1 MQPHS
6 STIPLYVAIDIG
18 KNVHCFAAY
27 AGAEM
32 KVIQAPQEV
41 LAIACGYEQ
50 FRSWLQA
57 RLAEGR
63 YGPVLIGLEPT
74 GIYHENWL
82 DVLLRDFG
90 ETAQVRLLNP
100 YNVRQKRQE
109 LVGRRKK
116 KSDALDDRAI
126 AFCLRDGLGYPA
138 RAREPVSLRFSLWA
152 SSVRQTQFA
161 LYRAERQVL
170 VQIDRLWPSALLKV
184 KAFQKAH
191 PQLAMPEPLV
201 RGRALQSKLVQ
212 LLLLYRPNPYQ
223 WLPAKEE
230 DIIAFYHEHQ
240 MRCGPHWANVV
251 LQVLQRSL
259 WPAPPVAELL
269 AKQLQDDFQY
279 YLTLQQRLDKL
290 LEQTEQIVPGSV
302 AEVLTTL
309 PGIAPYLAAQYVAFV
324 GDVHRFQSA
333 DQIWSLAGLE
343 PAQSD
348 SGDRRHQGK
357 ITKRGDPAFR
367 RLLFSIGVSMAKSCP
382 TIEAAKKRALSHGK
396 GKIGACLHAAHK
408 ANRILFR
415 LLRDQIPFDPA
426 KFH

>member
-6 STIPLYVAIDIG
+6 STIALYVAIDIG

-32 KVIQAPQEV
+32 KVVQAPQEV

-63 YGPVLIGLEPT
+63 YGPVIIGLEPT

-82 DVLLRDFG
+82 DALLRDFG
-90 ETAQVRLLNP
+90 ETAQVRLLNT
-100 YNVRQKRQE
+100 YSVRQKRQE

-126 AFCLRDGLGYPA
+126 AFCLRDGLGYPG
-138 RAREPVSLRFSLWA
+138 RAREPLSLRFSLWA
-152 SSVRQTQFA
+152 SSVRQTQQV
-161 LYRAERQVL
+161 LYRVERQVL
-170 VQIDRLWPSALLKV
+170 AQIDRLWPSALLKV
-184 KAFQKAH
+184 NAFQKAH
-191 PQLAMPEPLV
+191 PQLVMPEPLV
-201 RGRALQSKLVQ
+201 RGHALQSKFVQ
-212 LLLLYRPNPYQ
+212 ALLLHRPNPYQ
-223 WLPAKEE
+223 WLPARQE

-240 MRCGPHWANVV
+240 LRCGTYWADRL

-259 WPAPPVAELL
+259 RPAPPVAELL
-269 AKQLQDDFQY
+269 AEQLRDDFHQY
-279 YLTLQQRLDKL
+279 LQLQQRLTRL
-290 LEQTEQIVPGSV
+290 LKQTDQIVPGSV

-333 DQIWSLAGLE
+333 KQIWSMAGLE
-343 PAQSD
+343 PLQSD
-348 SGDRRHQGK
+348 SGDRRRQGK

-367 RLLFSIGVSMAKSCP
+367 RLLFSIGVSMSRACP
-382 TIEAAKKRALSHGK
+382 TLEAAKQRALHHGK
-396 GKIGACLHAAHK
+396 RKIGACIHAAHK
-408 ANRILFR
+408 ANRILFC
-415 LLRDQIPFDPA
+415 LLRDQVPFDKA